1 MFRILT
7 LIGLLSSSLLATDQI
22 QTITLTI
29 PVLHTHDQGGVK
41 WAKIP
46 HTGWDID
53 NSFYSCSFYSIPYV
67 VMERE
72 SHFKQDINLISAY
85 HLTIDSDHHEGV
97 TEITIRT
104 DKAKQPE
111 GHKMTVAKVVKLA
124 TLAVRQDFPDEQKY
138 VIKTSDQPFELKKKQ

>member
-22 QTITLTI
+22 QTITVTI

-53 NSFYSCSFYSIPYV
+53 NAFYFCSYYTVPYE

-85 HLTIDSDHHEGV
+85 HLTIESAHHEGV

-111 GHKMTVAKVVKLA
+111 GHKMSVAEVVKLA
-124 TLAVRQDFPDEQKY
+124 TVAAWLNTPLLMICAEGGRWG
-138 VIKTSDQPFELKKKQ
+138 